1 MRRGTLPRQMGFP
14 VYREYVHFWGFPMI
28 SRPRP
33 NPLVLCILDGWGERP
48 KADDNAITAA
58 HTPAWHRLLACW
70 PHAHLQA
77 SEHYVG
83 LPDGQMG
90 NSEVGH
96 TNLGA
101 GRLVRQ
107 DLPRIDAA
115 IAADQVAVM
124 PALRAFIGKLKESRG
139 TAHLMG
145 LLSPGG
151 VHSHQHQIAALARIL
166 AEGGLPVAV
175 HAFLDGRDT
184 PPKAAMSY
192 LKKFQ
197 QDVTGLERLRIVTLC
212 GRYFAMDRDKR
223 WDRVEK
229 AYRVIVEAAGD
240 SAKDPLQTIATA
252 YARGETDEF
261 VRPTAI
267 ADYRGMEDGDGV
279 LIANFRADRVRE
291 LATALLDPEF
301 ADFRRAKRVEF
312 SAALGLVEYS
322 TELSRFLGTLFP
334 PEDLADTFGEVV
346 SRAGLTQLRIAETE
360 KYPHVTFFF
369 NGGRETVFPGEER
382 ILVPSPKV
390 ATYDQQ
396 PEMSAPEVT
405 DKVVEA
411 ITAHRFDVIVLNY
424 ANADMVG
431 HTGRLD
437 AAVKAAETVDTC
449 LGRLSEAVE
458 RARGTLVITADHG
471 NAEMMRDAETG
482 EPHTAHTLN
491 PVPFIVVNP
500 PATVRHLDDGRLSDV
515 APTLLDILGLPKP
528 SAMTGHSLI
537 VGEIAGAAEHVA
549 AG

>member
-1 MRRGTLPRQMGFP
+1 
-14 VYREYVHFWGFPMI
+14 MI
-28 SRPRP
+28 SRARP
-33 NPLVLCILDGWGERP
+33 EPLVLCILDGWGERLQS
-48 KADDNAITAA
+48 DDNAIAA
-58 HTPAWHRLLACW
+58 ARTPVWHRLLARW

-101 GRLVRQ
+101 GRLVLQ

-115 IAADQVAVM
+115 ITGGKLTAM
-124 PALRAFIGKLKESRG
+124 PALRDFVGKLRKSRG

-166 AEGGLPVAV
+166 SEAGLSVAV

-184 PPKAAMSY
+184 PPKAAVPY
-192 LKKFQ
+192 LQKFR
-197 QDVTGLERLRIVTLC
+197 QDVAGLERLRLATLC

-229 AYRVIVEAAGD
+229 AYRLIVGADGDRAEDPVQAIEAAYG
-240 SAKDPLQTIATA
+240 
-252 YARGETDEF
+252 RGETDEF
-261 VRPTAI
+261 VRPTVV
-267 ADYRGMEDGDGV
+267 ADYRGMRDGDGL

-291 LATALLDPEF
+291 LAAALLDPDF
-301 ADFRRAKRVEF
+301 AGFARSRRVAF
-312 SAALGLVEYS
+312 AAALGLVEYS
-322 TELSRFLGTLFP
+322 TELNRFLGALFP
-334 PEDLADTFGEVV
+334 PQDLSDTFGEVV
-346 SRAGLTQLRIAETE
+346 SQSGLTQLRIAETE
-360 KYPHVTFFF
+360 KYAHVTFFF

-411 ITAHRFDVIVLNY
+411 IAAHRFDVIVLNY
-424 ANADMVG
+424 ANTDMVG

-437 AAVKAAETVDTC
+437 AAVEAVETVDTC

-458 RARGTLVITADHG
+458 RSGGTLVITADHG

-491 PVPFIVVNP
+491 PVPFVVVNP
-500 PATVRHLDDGRLSDV
+500 RRAIGRLEDGRLADA
-515 APTLLDILGLPKP
+515 APTLLDILGLAKP

-537 VGEIAGAAEHVA
+537 AAPATARYA

>member
-1 MRRGTLPRQMGFP
+1 
-14 VYREYVHFWGFPMI
+14 MI
-28 SRPRP
+28 SRSRSG
-33 NPLVLCILDGWGERP
+33 PLVLCILDGWGERP
-48 KADDNAITAA
+48 KADDNAITMA
-58 HTPAWHRLLACW
+58 HTPVWHRLLARW

-101 GRLVRQ
+101 GRLVLQ

-115 IAADQVAVM
+115 IAADQLAAM
-124 PALRAFIGKLKESRG
+124 PTLRDFIGKLKESRG

-151 VHSHQHQIAALARIL
+151 VHAHQHQIAALARIL
-166 AEGGLPVAV
+166 SEAGLPVAV

-197 QDVTGLERLRIVTLC
+197 RDVAGLDRLRIATLC

-223 WDRVEK
+223 WDRLEK
-229 AYRVIVEAAGD
+229 AYRVIVEGGDRAEDPVQAIAA
-240 SAKDPLQTIATA
+240 A
-252 YARGETDEF
+252 YDRGETDEF

-291 LATALLDPEF
+291 LATALLDPDF
-301 ADFRRAKRVEF
+301 AGFVRAKRVAF
-312 SAALGLVEYS
+312 AAALGLVEYS
-322 TELSRFLGTLFP
+322 TELNRFLGTLFLP
-334 PEDLADTFGEVV
+334 QDLTDTFGEVV

-360 KYPHVTFFF
+360 KYAHVTFFF
-369 NGGRETVFPGEER
+369 NGGRETTLPGEER

-411 ITAHRFDVIVLNY
+411 IAAHRFDVIVLNY
-424 ANADMVG
+424 ANTDMVG

-437 AAVKAAETVDTC
+437 AAVKAVETVDSC

-458 RARGTLVITADHG
+458 RAGGTLVITADHG
-471 NAEMMRDAETG
+471 NAEMMRDTQTG

-491 PVPFIVVNP
+491 PVPLIVVNP
-500 PATVRHLDDGRLSDV
+500 PAAVRHLDDGRLSDV
-515 APTLLDILGLPKP
+515 APTLLDILDLPKP

-537 VGEIAGAAEHVA
+537 ATAVEQGAA
-549 AG
+549 G

>member
-1 MRRGTLPRQMGFP
+1 
-14 VYREYVHFWGFPMI
+14 MI
-28 SRPRP
+28 SRSRP
-33 NPLVLCILDGWGERP
+33 DPLVLCILDGWGERSR
-48 KADDNAITAA
+48 ADDNAIAIA
-58 HTPAWHRLLACW
+58 HTPVWRRLLARW

-101 GRLVRQ
+101 GRLVLQ

-115 IAADQVAVM
+115 IADGKLAAM
-124 PALRAFIGKLKESRG
+124 PALRDFIAKLKQSQG

-151 VHSHQHQIAALARIL
+151 VHSHQHQIAAFARIL
-166 AEGGLPVAV
+166 SDAGLPVAV

-184 PPKAAMSY
+184 PPKAAAAY
-192 LKKFQ
+192 LQEFQ
-197 QDVTGLERLRIVTLC
+197 RDVASLKDLRIATLC

-229 AYRVIVEAAGD
+229 AYRLIVEGVGERVEDPVEGIEAAYG
-240 SAKDPLQTIATA
+240 
-252 YARGETDEF
+252 RGETDEF

-267 ADYRGMEDGDGV
+267 ADYRGMKDGDGLAIV
-279 LIANFRADRVRE
+279 NFRADRVRE
-291 LATALLDPEF
+291 IATALLDPDF
-301 ADFRRAKRVEF
+301 AGFGRARRIAF
-312 SAALGLVEYS
+312 AAALGLVEYS
-322 TELSRFLGTLFP
+322 AELNRFLGVLFP
-334 PEDLADTFGEVV
+334 PEDLSDTFGEVV
-346 SRAGLTQLRIAETE
+346 SKAGLTQLRIAETE
-360 KYPHVTFFF
+360 KYAHVTFFF
-369 NGGRETVFPGEER
+369 NGGCEMLFPGEER

-411 ITAHRFDVIVLNY
+411 IAAHSFDVIVLNY
-424 ANADMVG
+424 ANTDMVG

-437 AAVKAAETVDTC
+437 AAVKAVETVDTC

-458 RARGTLVITADHG
+458 RAGGTLVITADHG
-471 NAEMMRDAETG
+471 NAEMMRDPETR

-491 PVPFIVVNP
+491 PVPFILVNP
-500 PATVRHLDDGRLSDV
+500 PTVVMHLDDGRLSDV
-515 APTLLDILGLPKP
+515 APTLLDLLGLPKP

-537 VGEIAGAAEHVA
+537 ALPAAQYAVS
-549 AG
+549 

>member
-1 MRRGTLPRQMGFP
+1 
-14 VYREYVHFWGFPMI
+14 MI
-28 SRPRP
+28 SRSRP

-48 KADDNAITAA
+48 RADDNAIAVA
-58 HTPAWHRLLACW
+58 RTPVWHRLLARW
-70 PHAHLQA
+70 PHSQLQA

-101 GRLVRQ
+101 GRLVLQ

-115 IAADQVAVM
+115 IAGDHLAKM
-124 PALRAFIGKLKESRG
+124 PALRDFIRKLKESHG

-151 VHSHQHQIAALARIL
+151 VHSHQHQIASLARIL
-166 AEGGLPVAV
+166 CEAGLPVAV

-184 PPKAAMSY
+184 PPKAAASY

-197 QDVTGLERLRIVTLC
+197 REVAGLERLRIATLC

-229 AYRVIVEAAGD
+229 AYRVIVGAAGD
-240 SAKDPLQTIATA
+240 RADDPVQAVTA
-252 YARGETDEF
+252 AYSRDETDEF
-261 VRPTAI
+261 VRPTVI
-267 ADYRGMEDGDGV
+267 TDYRGMEDGDGV

-291 LATALLDPEF
+291 LATALLDPDF
-301 ADFRRAKRVEF
+301 AGFPRARRVAF
-312 SAALGLVEYS
+312 TAALGLVEYS
-322 TELSRFLGTLFP
+322 TELSHSLGTLFP
-334 PEDLADTFGEVV
+334 PEDLTNTFGEAV
-346 SRAGLTQLRIAETE
+346 SDAGLTQLRIAETE
-360 KYPHVTFFF
+360 KYAHVTFFF
-369 NGGRETVFPGEER
+369 NGGREAIFPGEER
-382 ILVPSPKV
+382 VLVPSPKV
-390 ATYDQQ
+390 ATYDRQ

-411 ITAHRFDVIVLNY
+411 IAAHRFDVIVLNY

-437 AAVKAAETVDTC
+437 AAIKAVETVDSC

-458 RARGTLVITADHG
+458 RAGGTLVITSDHG
-471 NAEMMRDAETG
+471 NAEMMRNAETG

-500 PATVRHLDDGRLSDV
+500 PAAVRHLDDGRLSDV
-515 APTLLDILGLPKP
+515 APTLLDILGLPTP

-537 VGEIAGAAEHVA
+537 TAAAEQA
-549 AG
+549 AAS